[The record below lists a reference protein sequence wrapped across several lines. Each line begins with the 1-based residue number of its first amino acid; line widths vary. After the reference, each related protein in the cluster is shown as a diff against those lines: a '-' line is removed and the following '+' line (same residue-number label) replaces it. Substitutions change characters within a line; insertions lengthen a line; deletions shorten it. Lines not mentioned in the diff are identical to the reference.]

1 MAAPLMV
8 VDNVV
13 KHFPV
18 SGGQFGV
25 RTVGHVRA
33 VDGVSFTIA
42 EGEVL
47 ALVGES
53 GCGKSTTAR
62 LVLRLWTPTSGTVF
76 LDGRSVHALKGADL
90 TWFRTSVQA
99 VFQDPWASLSPR
111 MRVRNIVAEALV
123 VNRKA
128 SRDEVRERVGSTLE
142 KVGMKRWHGD
152 LFPHEF
158 SGGQRQ
164 RIALASALI
173 TEPRLLVLDE
183 PASALDVSVRAQVI
197 NLLRDIQ
204 TDLGTSY
211 LLISHDLETVRYVA
225 DRVAV
230 MYMGRIV
237 EMGTTEQVFTA
248 PQHPYTQVLLESVL
262 PRHPR
267 DRRSRPP
274 IVGEMQSPLEPP
286 SGCRFRT
293 RCPRVMEVCREPPPS
308 LETEPGRTVACHLYS
323 HVPFER
329 TTSAAGAK
337 KGGHSC
343 RTEPIG

>member
-1 MAAPLMV
+1 MTEHLMV
-8 VDNVV
+8 VDNLI

-18 SGGQFGV
+18 SGGPFGN

-33 VDGVSFTIA
+33 VDGISFTIG
-42 EGEVL
+42 EGETL

-62 LVLRLWTPTSGTVF
+62 LVLRLWDPTSGSVSV
-76 LDGRSVHALKGADL
+76 DGHSVHALKGPDL
-90 TWFRTSVQA
+90 RSFRTSVQA

-111 MRVRNIVAEALV
+111 MRVRSIVAEALV
-123 VNRKA
+123 VNRKVPK
-128 SRDEVRERVGSTLE
+128 DEVHERVGTTLE

-173 TEPRLLVLDE
+173 TEPRLIVLDE
-183 PASALDVSVRAQVI
+183 PVSALDVSVRAQVI
-197 NLLRDIQ
+197 NLLNDIQ
-204 TDLGTSY
+204 KELGTSY

-237 EMGTTEQVFTA
+237 EAGTAEQVFQS
-248 PQHPYTQVLLESVL
+248 PQHPYTKALFESVL
-262 PRHPR
+262 PTHPK
-267 DRRSRPP
+267 DRRSKPT
-274 IVGEMQSPLEPP
+274 IVGEMPSPMDPP

-293 RCPRVMEVCREPPPS
+293 RCPHVMDICKETPPS
-308 LETEPGRTVACHLYS
+308 HEVEPGHTVACHLNQ
-323 HVPFER
+323 
-329 TTSAAGAK
+329 
-337 KGGHSC
+337 
-343 RTEPIG
+343 

>member
-8 VDNVV
+8 VEQLV
-13 KHFPV
+13 KHFGP
-18 SGGQFGV
+18 
-25 RTVGHVRA
+25 VRA
-33 VDGVSFTIA
+33 VDDVSFTVH
-42 EGEVL
+42 EGEIL

-53 GCGKSTTAR
+53 GCGKTTTAR
-62 LVLRLWTPTSGTVF
+62 LVLRLMTPSGGTVSF
-76 LDGRSVHALKGADL
+76 DGHPVHALKGPDL
-90 TWFRTSVQA
+90 RWFRTSVQA

-123 VNRKA
+123 VNQRVAKN
-128 SRDEVRERVGSTLE
+128 EVDDRVALTLE

-183 PASALDVSVRAQVI
+183 PVSALDVSVRAQVI
-197 NLLRDIQ
+197 NLLKDIQ

-237 EMGTTEQVFTA
+237 ETGTTEQVFAT
-248 PQHPYTQVLLESVL
+248 PQHPYTRALLESVL
-262 PRHPR
+262 PMHPR
-267 DRRSRPP
+267 DRRSRPV
-274 IVGEMQSPLEPP
+274 IRGELQGPLDPP
-286 SGCRFRT
+286 SGCRFRP
-293 RCPRVMEVCREPPPS
+293 RCPHAMDLCQAAPEL
-308 LETEPGRTVACHLYS
+308 LETESGHLVACHL
-323 HVPFER
+323 
-329 TTSAAGAK
+329 
-337 KGGHSC
+337 HS
-343 RTEPIG
+343 

>member
-1 MAAPLMV
+1 MAGPLMV

-18 SGGQFGV
+18 LGGRFGV
-25 RTVGHVRA
+25 TTVGHVRA
-33 VDGVSFTIA
+33 VDGVSFTIE

-62 LVLRLWTPTSGTVF
+62 LVLRLWSPSSGTVL
-76 LDGRSVHALKGADL
+76 LDGRPVHALKGADL

-123 VNRKA
+123 VNRRV
-128 SRDEVRERVGSTLE
+128 SRDEVRERVDSTLE

-183 PASALDVSVRAQVI
+183 PVSALDVSVRAQVI
-197 NLLRDIQ
+197 NLLKDIQ
-204 TDLGTSY
+204 TDFGTSY

-230 MYMGRIV
+230 MYLGRIV
-237 EMGTTEQVFTA
+237 EIGTTEQVFTS
-248 PQHPYTQVLLESVL
+248 PQHPYTRALLESVL
-262 PRHPR
+262 PRHPK
-267 DRRSRPP
+267 DRRSKPV
-274 IVGEMQSPLEPP
+274 ISGEMQSPLEPP
-286 SGCRFRT
+286 SGCRFRA
-293 RCPRVMEVCREPPPS
+293 RCPRVMDVCRESPPS
-308 LETEPGRTVACHLYS
+308 VETEPGRMVACHLYS
-323 HVPFER
+323 
-329 TTSAAGAK
+329 
-337 KGGHSC
+337 
-343 RTEPIG
+343 